1 MRTLIGS
8 RCTHGNMF
16 SRGVLITYVSLKH
29 FASYVCTYQAGM
41 FKSLDSLSTAAVL
54 LRLSA
59 RHRFLGDYSA
69 GVPPL
74 PIPNRAVKPRS
85 ADGTAIRWES
95 RSSPSPCEPR
105 HSRSDG
111 ALFLVQPTIA
121 KASAKT

>member
-1 MRTLIGS
+1 MPP
-8 RCTHGNMF
+8 
-16 SRGVLITYVSLKH
+16 
-29 FASYVCTYQAGM
+29 
-41 FKSLDSLSTAAVL
+41 DAVL

-105 HSRSDG
+105 RFSKRRGSLCLAPFAVGVRQHIGEDLEVLVLDG
-111 ALFLVQPTIA
+111 V
-121 KASAKT
+121 ASVYYHDSIWAGGRQLSIG